1 MEVSEEMPVN
11 VLAASSSEYRRWWY
25 DHHLSREG
33 FLVRIANDAMDCLA
47 QLQQETPDILILE
60 TPLHRG
66 GADSVLDVLASD
78 PASSR
83 PRILLVTVR
92 DDAGEIYRVSRHT
105 VDDVLTRV
113 ELEAQLV
120 VHLHRLLSGGGV
132 RADSPPI
139 Y

>member
-1 MEVSEEMPVN
+1 MQIN

-33 FLVRIANDAMDCLA
+33 FLVRIAADAIDCLT
-47 QLQQETPDILILE
+47 LVRQEAPDVLILE

-66 GADSVLDVLASD
+66 GADSVLDALASE
-78 PASSR
+78 PALNR

-92 DDAGEIYRVSRHT
+92 DDAGEMYRVSRHT

-120 VHLHRLLSGGGV
+120 VHLHRLLRREGIPAG
-132 RADSPPI
+132 SPPVQS
-139 Y
+139 